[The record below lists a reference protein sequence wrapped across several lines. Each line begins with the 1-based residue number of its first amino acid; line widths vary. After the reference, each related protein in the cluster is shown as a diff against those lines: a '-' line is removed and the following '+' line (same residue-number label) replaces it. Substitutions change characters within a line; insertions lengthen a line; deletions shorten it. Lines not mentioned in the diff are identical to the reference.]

1 MSKTDI
7 SSMFLVPQRIYNSM
21 LSNIEEND
29 VREDLQN
36 LNRQKNDGNYI
47 ENAINFNKQQK
58 LQKKLMRDQRNTTE
72 DKSTETENNYDFN
85 TTTSTPSQNI
95 TSNFDPIAETN
106 TPYITNQPLT
116 RSPYELI
123 TPTSSPIS
131 KSNLPVKQTSP
142 SVTFSPQLSALPSTQ
157 ATAQNIFDRF
167 SPRALPAP
175 SPANISSSINQFS
188 TPIRTNQEESL
199 IVPYSPIRSSL
210 SEPNRAGRFN
220 CPFPSCRAGFRNR
233 EKLRNHIL
241 DIHNRDINE
250 SDRQIINERQESNA
264 AVPQFAN
271 TGATNIVSLPT
282 QQQQF
287 SNVTRTVRPLPAPQ
301 YLTGIAD
308 ITPLPEIQYSGNGAS
323 STLSTSSPY
332 AMAIPRTTKTSP
344 TKLDLEQIKSS
355 SYKKI
360 SKIYMNA
367 HIVQKHIK
375 IGFHLED
382 I

>member
-1 MSKTDI
+1 
-7 SSMFLVPQRIYNSM
+7 
-21 LSNIEEND
+21 
-29 VREDLQN
+29 
-36 LNRQKNDGNYI
+36 
-47 ENAINFNKQQK
+47 
-58 LQKKLMRDQRNTTE
+58 MRDQRKTAE
-72 DKSTETENNYDFN
+72 DKTIETENNYDFN

-95 TSNFDPIAETN
+95 TSNFDAIAETN

-116 RSPYELI
+116 GRPYELI

-142 SVTFSPQLSALPSTQ
+142 TVTFSPQLSVLPSTQ
-157 ATAQNIFDRF
+157 ATAQDIFDRF